1 MQATDSAF
9 LPCSLCICVSVLGS
23 QKYVVSVGLL
33 SVGDHGEE
41 QEGTGKEELEIFK
54 GDLQF
59 PKVGTGCDMVNSP
72 WVLLSTRGEDAVSLK
87 F

>member
-1 MQATDSAF
+1 M
-9 LPCSLCICVSVLGS
+9 
-23 QKYVVSVGLL
+23 VSVGLL
-33 SVGDHGEE
+33 SVGDHGKE

-72 WVLLSTRGEDAVSLK
+72 WMRPSSPFSPCRTGKIASGTYRAPSM
-87 F
+87 

>member
-1 MQATDSAF
+1 M
-9 LPCSLCICVSVLGS
+9 
-23 QKYVVSVGLL
+23 VSVGLP

-72 WVLLSTRGEDAVSLK
+72 WVSLGTGGEDAVSLK